1 MPIIQKDPS
10 QITGSA
16 GGSTSAGTGLSNREK
31 IGAAII
37 AVLLLALFYFK
48 G

>member
-10 QITGSA
+10 QTPGNAGSES
-16 GGSTSAGTGLSNREK
+16 STGTGLSNREK

-37 AVLLLALFYFK
+37 AVLLLALFFFTR
-48 G
+48 